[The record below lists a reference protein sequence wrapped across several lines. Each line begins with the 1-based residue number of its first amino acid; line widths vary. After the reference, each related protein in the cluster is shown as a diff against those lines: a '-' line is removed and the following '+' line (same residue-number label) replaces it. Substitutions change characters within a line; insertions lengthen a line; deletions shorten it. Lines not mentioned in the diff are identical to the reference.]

1 MLQIESKIKEL
12 GYVLPPSP
20 TPAAAYLPAVK
31 SGNLVFTAGMLP
43 MQAGEVK
50 FAGKVGA
57 DLTLEQGGKAA
68 EMCLL
73 NGLAAIKGVIG
84 DLDKI
89 ARVVKLSGYVNS
101 AAGFI
106 EQHKVMNYASELL
119 QKIFGESGKH
129 ARIAVGVAGL
139 PLNVAVEVDLIV
151 ELRGGS

>member
-1 MLQIESKIKEL
+1 
-12 GYVLPPSP
+12 
-20 TPAAAYLPAVK
+20 
-31 SGNLVFTAGMLP
+31 
-43 MQAGEVK
+43 VK